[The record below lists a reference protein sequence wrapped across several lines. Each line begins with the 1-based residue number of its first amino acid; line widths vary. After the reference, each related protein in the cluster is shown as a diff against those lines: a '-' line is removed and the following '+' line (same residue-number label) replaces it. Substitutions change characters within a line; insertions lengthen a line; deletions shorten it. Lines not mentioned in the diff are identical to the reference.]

1 MELELVGEC
10 NDYVGKGMG
19 GGRIVVLPPAD
30 DAGDAVLL
38 GNAVL
43 YGATGGE
50 LFCTGRAGER
60 FAVRNSGAT
69 AVVEGAGDHAC
80 EYMTGGIV
88 AVLGELGLNTAAGMT
103 GGLLYV
109 FDPANRVPLRL
120 NSELVVAERGADE
133 ELRTLLE
140 QHVRHTGS
148 LRAAALLEDWDGAAP
163 LFWRVS
169 PRSAEAVAQQEAV
182 QAAG

>member
-1 MELELVGEC
+1 
-10 NDYVGKGMG
+10 MG
-19 GGRIVVLPPAD
+19 GGRIVVLPPSN

-50 LFCTGRAGER
+50 LFCSGTAGER

-88 AVLGELGLNTAAGMT
+88 AVLGEVGLNTAAGMT

-120 NSELVVAERGADE
+120 NAQLVVAERGAGE
-133 ELRTLLE
+133 ELRVLLE
-140 QHVRHTGS
+140 QHLRHTGS
-148 LRAAALLEDWDGAAP
+148 SRAAALLESWSDAAA
-163 LFWRVS
+163 LFWRVF
-169 PRSAEAVAQQEAV
+169 PRTMEGAAERGALQVA
-182 QAAG
+182 G